1 MKKRTIYEDRPNNVL
16 KFQSKHD
23 PFFETKFDSAVDGL
37 QPYDRKCIN
46 ELLYENAKLVVD
58 FINSELQYNNIKVSG
73 YT

>member
-23 PFFETKFDSAVDGL
+23 PFFDSAVDGL
-37 QPYDRKCIN
+37 QPYDRKYIN

-58 FINSELQYNNIKVSG
+58 FINSELQYNNIKASG